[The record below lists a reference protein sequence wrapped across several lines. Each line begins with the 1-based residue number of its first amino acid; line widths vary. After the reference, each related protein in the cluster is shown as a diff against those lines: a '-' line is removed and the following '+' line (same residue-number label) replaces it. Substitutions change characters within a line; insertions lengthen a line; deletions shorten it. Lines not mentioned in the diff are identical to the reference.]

1 MQNAQNISL
10 FPILLVNFIG
20 TLGFSIV
27 IPFLVFLVADVGGN
41 AFIYGLLVATYSI
54 FQLIGAPILGRWSDH
69 YGRRKILLL
78 SQVGTALAWTIFLA
92 ALYLPR
98 AEYFSIE
105 SGIFGSFVITLPL
118 IVLFIARMFDGITGG
133 NVSVANAYL
142 ADITADEDRSKN
154 YGKMSASANLG
165 FVIGPALAG
174 VLGATL
180 LGVKLPV
187 IVALLVSIIA
197 IFFII
202 FRLKESK
209 SRIMTEHPDRD
220 HVRKVFGQE
229 HKDCYQVEA
238 KHDLS
243 MRGIFRLKYISF
255 FIALYFLIFLGFN
268 FFYVAFPIHAIT
280 VLDWSITKMGIFF
293 GFMSLAMVIVQGP
306 ILARLSKKY
315 SDTTLIIIGNVILGT
330 GFLLFLFST
339 DIIIYSA
346 ALAFAIGNGIMWP
359 SFLSKLSK
367 VAGETYQGSV
377 QGLASSAGSLASIFG
392 LILGGLLYVFVGG
405 WLFLVSAV
413 IIYIAFFL
421 SFRLPSMQHA

>member
-27 IPFLVFLVADVGGN
+27 IPFLVFLVTDVGGN

-69 YGRRKILLL
+69 CGRRKILLL

-98 AEYFSIE
+98 AESISIE

-142 ADITADEDRSKN
+142 ADITADEDRGKN

-187 IVALLVSIIA
+187 IVALLISIIA
-197 IFFII
+197 IFFIM

-209 SRIMTEHPDRD
+209 SRIMTKHPDKD

-229 HKDCYQVEA
+229 HKDCYEVET

-243 MRGIFRLKYISF
+243 MREILRLKYISF
-255 FIALYFLIFLGFN
+255 FIVLYFLIFLGF
-268 FFYVAFPIHAIT
+268 
-280 VLDWSITKMGIFF
+280 
-293 GFMSLAMVIVQGP
+293 
-306 ILARLSKKY
+306 
-315 SDTTLIIIGNVILGT
+315 
-330 GFLLFLFST
+330 
-339 DIIIYSA
+339 
-346 ALAFAIGNGIMWP
+346 
-359 SFLSKLSK
+359 
-367 VAGETYQGSV
+367 
-377 QGLASSAGSLASIFG
+377 
-392 LILGGLLYVFVGG
+392 
-405 WLFLVSAV
+405 
-413 IIYIAFFL
+413 
-421 SFRLPSMQHA
+421 